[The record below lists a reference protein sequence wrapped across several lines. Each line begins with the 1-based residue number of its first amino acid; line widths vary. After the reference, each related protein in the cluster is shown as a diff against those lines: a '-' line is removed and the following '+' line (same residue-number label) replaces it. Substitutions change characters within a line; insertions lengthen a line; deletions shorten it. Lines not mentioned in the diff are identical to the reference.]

1 MKNDFSLKELY
12 DVSLKTTYPIE
23 VSGRKIEIGETIAIF
38 DRIQI
43 ALLDEIKSVTA
54 ARGGAG
60 NQARVWW
67 EDTKEM
73 KISFSQGVF
82 SLEHFALMSNAKLI
96 APEESISIP
105 VSRREI
111 VETNDEGWAETKYPI
126 AAPVFVYN
134 KKTGEKYTTFNFENN
149 RLHVD
154 DIYTDLIID
163 YQYNYQDG
171 GTILTCGQPLTTG
184 YLTLEGKTRVKDDIT
199 GQITTG
205 IIKIPKL
212 KLLSKLS
219 MRLGSDAIPQ
229 VGRLDA
235 VAVPTGVRG
244 QQKVMELVFLH
255 DDIDS
260 DI

>member
-1 MKNDFSLKELY
+1 MKNDFGFKELY
-12 DVSLKTTYPIE
+12 EVSLKTTYPIE
-23 VSGRKIEIGETIAIF
+23 VSGRKIEVGETVAIF
-38 DRIQI
+38 DRIQV
-43 ALLDEIKSVTA
+43 ALIDEVKNVTA
-54 ARGGAG
+54 ARGGSN
-60 NQARVWW
+60 NQALVWW
-67 EDTKEM
+67 EDTKEVRL
-73 KISFSQGVF
+73 SLTQGVF
-82 SLEHFALMSNAKLI
+82 SLDHLALMSNAKLI
-96 APEESISIP
+96 AEEDSPISI
-105 VSRREI
+105 SRREI
-111 VETNDEGWAETKYPI
+111 IETNENGLAQTKFPI
-126 AAPVFVYN
+126 SSPVFVYN
-134 KKTGEKYTTFNFENN
+134 KKTGEKITDFEFENN
-149 RLHVD
+149 QLQTSFVF
-154 DIYTDLIID
+154 TDLIVD
-163 YQYNYQDG
+163 YLYDYRDG
-171 GTILTCGQPLTTG
+171 GRILTCGQPLTTG

-212 KLLSKLS
+212 KLLSNLS